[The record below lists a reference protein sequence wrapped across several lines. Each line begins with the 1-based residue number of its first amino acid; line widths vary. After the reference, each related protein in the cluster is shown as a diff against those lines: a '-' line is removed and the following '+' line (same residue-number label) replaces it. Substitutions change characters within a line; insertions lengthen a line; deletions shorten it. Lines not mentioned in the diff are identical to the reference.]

1 MWLFGTPFRTLV
13 RKLST
18 RCPAESSPTVSQFTA
33 SLLNSFIPLMIV
45 PEPRNVGAKG
55 APRPDGPNRLEFVTF
70 CVVLRVMEMRGN
82 KPASVAR
89 RAGFFPVEV
98 AMVKDERSLR
108 TRQRPVRSGALRG
121 AGDTVVGVE
130 ADPVVVAHRQC
141 QR

>member
-1 MWLFGTPFRTLV
+1 
-13 RKLST
+13 
-18 RCPAESSPTVSQFTA
+18 
-33 SLLNSFIPLMIV
+33 MIV

-55 APRPDGPNRLEFVTF
+55 AQRPDGSNRLEFVTF

-89 RAGFFPVEV
+89 RAGLFPEKV

-121 AGDTVVGVE
+121 AKSEIFYTRPPLRRCQHMAPDRQ
-130 ADPVVVAHRQC
+130 PVRFHRLFAY
-141 QR
+141 